1 MSGASNR
8 DGATPA
14 RKSKVRVGDRLV
26 GDGEPCFIIA
36 EIGINHNGDLEVAK
50 QLIDM
55 AVVNGVDAVKLQ
67 KRTLEV
73 VYTEEELARPRESQ
87 FGDTNG
93 DLKRGLEFDREEYSE
108 LDRYC
113 REVGMMWFASCWDEG
128 SVDFIEQFS
137 PSCYKIASASLTDRD
152 LLDYTA
158 SKGRPIILS
167 TGMSTME
174 QIRSAVS
181 IVEARLGDQY
191 IIMHCTSTYPAAVD
205 ELNLSAITAFM
216 SEFAVPIGYSGH
228 EPGVFTSVM
237 AAALGA
243 SAVERHITLSRAM
256 WGSDQAASLERRGL
270 ELLCQNIR
278 IWERARGDGQKK
290 VYESERPIIDK
301 LRRVDTLGTV

>member
-1 MSGASNR
+1 MPGSTNR
-8 DGATPA
+8 DRATPA
-14 RKSKVRVGDRLV
+14 RKSKVRIGDRLV

-36 EIGINHNGDLEVAK
+36 EIGINHNGDLDVAK
-50 QLIDM
+50 QLIDL
-55 AVVNGVDAVKLQ
+55 AVANGVDAVKLQ
-67 KRTLEV
+67 KRTLQV
-73 VYTEEELARPRESQ
+73 VYTEEELARPRESH

-93 DLKRGLEFDREEYSE
+93 DLKRGLEFGREEYLE

-137 PSCYKIASASLTDRD
+137 PPCYKIASASLTDRD

-167 TGMSTME
+167 TGMSNME
-174 QIRSAVS
+174 QVRSAVGV
-181 IVEARLGDQY
+181 VEAHLGDQY

-205 ELNLSAITAFM
+205 ELNLSAITTFM
-216 SEFAVPIGYSGH
+216 SEFGVPIGYSGH

-237 AAALGA
+237 AAVLGA

-256 WGSDQAASLERRGL
+256 WGADQAASLERRGL
-270 ELLCQNIR
+270 ELLCRTIR
-278 IWERARGDGQKK
+278 IWERARGDGQKR
-290 VYESERPIIDK
+290 VYE
-301 LRRVDTLGTV
+301 